1 MSTLTSLF
9 EAGSVA
15 IVGASDNPHKIG
27 GRPVA
32 YMKRLNYQGKLIPI
46 NPKADVIQGLPAKRS
61 LLELDTPVD
70 LAVVAVPD
78 ALVEKVIKEGLSV
91 GIKNFV
97 VFASGY
103 AEINQQG
110 LEKQRQL
117 QALFDGTQA
126 RLLGPNCLG
135 FINTETQLVASF
147 TTAMEQHPLK
157 TGGLSF
163 AGHSGALGAY
173 WLDKTIH
180 AEIGVSKWISSGNEA
195 NLPLD
200 EIVDYLATD
209 PQTTVISLY
218 IEEIRHPNKFENALL
233 LAKKNNK
240 PVIALKGGKTAAGA
254 RATAAHTASN
264 PLKGVDYA
272 ATFKRTGVIEV
283 QSLSEMIDCSQ
294 FYAKGLT
301 LFGNKVGIIS
311 ISGGAGVLL
320 SDQLEANGLSIAGF
334 SDQLRTTM
342 EPLLPSFSTVQNPVD
357 LTAALVARPEMLRDT
372 TQQLVSSTEFDAVVI
387 FMGLMDS
394 VAQPLTNALL
404 ELKNNPACPVFL
416 IWMGGNKT
424 LLTQIAQHGILVFE
438 EIPDLVTLLS
448 NVKPYARF

>member
-9 EAGSVA
+9 EARSVA

-27 GRPVA
+27 GRPIA
-32 YMKRLNYQGKLIPI
+32 YMQRLQYQGQLIPI
-46 NPKADVIQGLPAKRS
+46 NPNADVIQGLAAKHS

-70 LAVVAVPD
+70 LAILAVPD
-78 ALVEKVIKEGLSV
+78 ILVENVIKEGLSV

-110 LEKQRQL
+110 LQKQRQL
-117 QALFDGTQA
+117 QALFDGAEA

-135 FINTETQLVASF
+135 FINTSTQLVASF

-157 TGGLSF
+157 IGGLSF

-180 AEIGVSKWISSGNEA
+180 AGVGVSKWISSGNEA
-195 NLPLD
+195 NVALD
-200 EIVDYLATD
+200 EIVEYLAID
-209 PQTTVISLY
+209 PQTSIISLY
-218 IEEIRHPNKFENALL
+218 IEEIRHPEKFEKALL

-240 PVIALKGGKTAAGA
+240 PVIALKGGKTAVGA

-264 PLKGVDYA
+264 PLNSVDYEA
-272 ATFKRTGVIEV
+272 IFKRAAVIEV
-283 QSLSEMIDCSQ
+283 QSLTDMINCSQ
-294 FYAKGLT
+294 FYSQGLR
-301 LFGNKVGIIS
+301 LLGNKIGIIS

-320 SDQLEANGLSIAGF
+320 SDQLEANGLSVTGF
-334 SDQLRTTM
+334 SDQLYSAM
-342 EPLLPSFSTVQNPVD
+342 EPLLANFSQVQNPVD
-357 LTAALVARPEMLRDT
+357 LTAALVARPQMLLDT
-372 TQQLVSSTEFDAVVI
+372 SQQLVNSAEFDAVVI

-394 VAQPLTNALL
+394 VAEQLTDALL
-404 ELKNNPACPVFL
+404 QLENNPACPVLL

-424 LLTQIAQHGILVFE
+424 LLAQIAQHGILVFE

-448 NVKPYARF
+448 NVKA

>member
-9 EAGSVA
+9 EASSVA

-27 GRPVA
+27 GRPIA
-32 YMKRLNYQGKLIPI
+32 YMKRLNYQGQLIPI
-46 NPKADVIQGLPAKRS
+46 NPKADVIQGLTAKRS
-61 LLELDTPVD
+61 LLELDMPVD
-70 LAVVAVPD
+70 LAVLAVPD
-78 ALVEKVIKEGLSV
+78 TLVENVIKEGLSV

-117 QALFDGTQA
+117 QALFNGTEA

-135 FINTETQLVASF
+135 FINTGTQLVASF

-157 TGGLSF
+157 IGGLSF

-180 AEIGVSKWISSGNEA
+180 ADIGVSKWISSGNEA
-195 NLPLD
+195 NVPLD
-200 EIVDYLATD
+200 EIVEYLAID
-209 PQTTVISLY
+209 PQTTIISLY
-218 IEEIRHPNKFENALL
+218 IEEIRHPDKFENALL

-240 PVIALKGGKTAAGA
+240 PVIALKGGKTAVGA

-264 PLKGVDYA
+264 PLKGVDYE
-272 ATFKRTGVIEV
+272 TIFKRTGVIEV
-283 QSLSEMIDCSQ
+283 QSLTDMINCSQ
-294 FYAKGLT
+294 FYAQGLR
-301 LFGNKVGIIS
+301 LLGKKIGIIS

-320 SDQLEANGLSIAGF
+320 SDQLEAKGLSVTGF
-334 SDQLRTTM
+334 SDQLCSEM
-342 EPLLPSFSTVQNPVD
+342 EPLLANFSTVQNPVD
-357 LTAALVARPEMLRDT
+357 LTAALVARPQMLLET
-372 TQQLVSSTEFDAVVI
+372 SQQLVNSTEFDAVVI

-394 VAQPLTNALL
+394 VAEQLTDALL

-416 IWMGGNKT
+416 IWMGGNKA
-424 LLTQIAQHGILVFE
+424 LLTQIEQHGILVFE

-448 NVKPYARF
+448 NVKP

>member
-9 EAGSVA
+9 EASSVA

-27 GRPVA
+27 GRPIA
-32 YMKRLNYQGKLIPI
+32 YMKRLNYQGQLIPI
-46 NPKADVIQGLPAKRS
+46 NPKADVIQGLTAKRS
-61 LLELDTPVD
+61 LLELDMPVD
-70 LAVVAVPD
+70 LAVLAVPD
-78 ALVEKVIKEGLSV
+78 TLVENVIKEGLSV

-117 QALFDGTQA
+117 QALFNGTEA

-135 FINTETQLVASF
+135 FINTGTQLVASF

-157 TGGLSF
+157 IGGLSF

-180 AEIGVSKWISSGNEA
+180 ADIGVSKWISSGNEA
-195 NLPLD
+195 NVPLD
-200 EIVDYLATD
+200 EIVEYLAID
-209 PQTTVISLY
+209 PQTTIISLY
-218 IEEIRHPNKFENALL
+218 IEEIRHPDKFENALL

-240 PVIALKGGKTAAGA
+240 PVIALKGGKTAVGA

-264 PLKGVDYA
+264 PLKGVDYE
-272 ATFKRTGVIEV
+272 TIFKRTGVIEV
-283 QSLSEMIDCSQ
+283 QSLTDMINCSQ
-294 FYAKGLT
+294 FYAQGLR
-301 LFGNKVGIIS
+301 LLGKKIGIIS

-320 SDQLEANGLSIAGF
+320 SDQLEAKGLSVTGF
-334 SDQLRTTM
+334 SDQLSLAM
-342 EPLLPSFSTVQNPVD
+342 EPLLANFSTVQNPVD
-357 LTAALVARPEMLRDT
+357 LTAALVARPQMLLET
-372 TQQLVSSTEFDAVVI
+372 SQQLVNSTEFDAVVI

-394 VAQPLTNALL
+394 VAEQLTDALL

-416 IWMGGNKT
+416 IWMGGNKA
-424 LLTQIAQHGILVFE
+424 LLTQIEQHGILVFE
-438 EIPDLVTLLS
+438 EIPGLVTLLS
-448 NVKPYARF
+448 NVKP